1 MFAGPEEPSDICKKD
16 IIVVHKFDIMNQEEE
31 CVVSIVAWDL
41 ILMLI
46 WELLIQLVRCF
57 VYLQN
62 KCPHKVLQCH

>member
-1 MFAGPEEPSDICKKD
+1 
-16 IIVVHKFDIMNQEEE
+16 MNQEEE

-46 WELLIQLVRCF
+46 WELLIQLVWCF